1 VWHIHCCS
9 LRRASVPSYLRGP
22 LLLRRPVIAEQL
34 NPVPASPRRQRQ
46 IIALLFVVALINYFD
61 RQSLSVVAPRFQAEL
76 HLSDQGYGHIVS
88 LFLFASAIAYAIAG
102 FISDALGTRRS
113 MALFVG
119 WWSIAEAATAFATTA
134 LHLGIARFCLG
145 LGEPGLWVAA
155 PKAVGEYFEEQ
166 KRGLAIGMYSMGA
179 TVGAVVAIPAIAAI
193 TSHLPW
199 RSIFLIDGAV
209 GVLWLPL
216 WFWCVRHDDP
226 RRNETTT
233 IVAAQVNAT
242 STANRSGLRAVL
254 SSSSTWKLM
263 VARGMTD
270 PVWYFYLFW
279 FPKYLLSARHLTLQQ
294 LAHTGWVVYLGAGI
308 GTLAGGFFSGM
319 LIRRS
324 IPVGIAYRYTL
335 LISAALVPLS
345 PLCALVSSSTFA
357 IALASIVAFAHMSW
371 LVTLTATVV
380 ELYPPGL
387 VGKAAGLIAAG
398 SGFGGMLS
406 SEIIAYFVTH
416 GGYTPVF
423 FLMGVVHPIA
433 LALVWRVYENKQTMF
448 ESVIA

>member
-1 VWHIHCCS
+1 VRHIHHGS
-9 LRRASVPSYLRGP
+9 LFRARTSSYLRGP
-22 LLLRRPVIAEQL
+22 LLLRRSVIADQ
-34 NPVPASPRRQRQ
+34 PKPAPGSPRQQRQ
-46 IIALLFVVALINYFD
+46 IVTLLFVVALINYFD
-61 RQSLSVVAPRFQAEL
+61 RQSLSVVAPRFQADL

-113 MALFVG
+113 MTLFVG

-155 PKAVGEYFEEQ
+155 PKTVGEYFEEK
-166 KRGLAIGMYSMGA
+166 KRSLAVGIYSMGA

-209 GVLWLPL
+209 GLLWLPF
-216 WFWCVRHDDP
+216 WFWCARRDSP
-226 RRNETTT
+226 RRNE
-233 IVAAQVNAT
+233 VQV
-242 STANRSGLRAVL
+242 STVTVVNKSGLHLVL
-254 SSSSTWKLM
+254 ASSSTWKLM
-263 VARGMTD
+263 VARGLTD

-279 FPKYLLSARHLTLQQ
+279 FPKYLLSARHFTLHQ

-308 GTLAGGFFSGM
+308 GTLAGGLYSGT
-319 LIRRS
+319 LIRREIS
-324 IPVGIAYRYTL
+324 VRTAYRYTL
-335 LISAALVPLS
+335 LISAAFVPLS
-345 PLCALVSSSTFA
+345 PLCALVSNNTFA
-357 IALASIVAFAHMSW
+357 IALASIIAFAHMSW

-387 VGKAAGLIAAG
+387 IGKAAGLIAAG
-398 SGFGGMLS
+398 SGFGGMIS

-423 FLMGVVHPIA
+423 FLMAVLHPIA
-433 LALVWRVYENKQTMF
+433 LILVWRIYDKKSSVR
-448 ESVIA
+448 ESVIV